1 LPEKKAFAISILF
14 LLVGFVGACGGGG
27 TEPGLLKLATTGGGT
42 DPGILKLATTT
53 SVENSGLLPEIL
65 PLFEEEYHA
74 EVDVI
79 AVGTGQA
86 LALGERGDVDAVL
99 VHAPTLEEEFITSG
113 YGSQRYAIMYNDF
126 VIVGPADDFAGISN
140 LSDITTV
147 FTVIAFQGNPFASRG
162 DNSGTHHREMLIWE
176 DVGFTPSAD
185 DFWYFS
191 IGQGMG
197 ATLNFTN
204 EERIYTLTDRGTF
217 LALSENLPNL
227 EVLFGGKSAYENPD
241 PALLNYY
248 SVIPVN
254 PELHP
259 HVNAGLAE
267 DFIQWIT
274 SLPIQEKIGDFGV
287 ERFGIPLFYPNSE
300 EWQRHIDGETSTSFF
315 HLGEEEK
322 G

>member
-1 LPEKKAFAISILF
+1 MPEKKAFAIANLF
-14 LLVGFVGACGGGG
+14 LLVVLVISCGGVG
-27 TEPGLLKLATTGGGT
+27 TE
-42 DPGILKLATTT
+42 PGILKLAITT
-53 SVENSGLLPEIL
+53 SVENSGLLPAIL
-65 PLFEEEYHA
+65 PFFEEEYNA

-86 LALGERGDVDAVL
+86 LALGERGDVDAIL
-99 VHAPTLEEEFITSG
+99 VHAPALEEEFITSG
-113 YGSQRYAIMYNDF
+113 YGSRRYAIMYNDF
-126 VIVGPADDFAGISN
+126 VIVGPANDFAGIAN

-147 FTVIAFQGNPFASRG
+147 FAVIAFQGNPFVSRG
-162 DNSGTHHREMLIWE
+162 DNSGTHQREMLIWE
-176 DVGFTPSAD
+176 DVGFTPSAE

-204 EERIYTLTDRGTF
+204 EKRIYTLTDRGTF

-267 DFIQWIT
+267 DFIQWII
-274 SLPIQEKIGDFGV
+274 SLPIQEKIGEFGI

-300 EWQRHIDGETSTSFF
+300 EWQRHMDGETSTSFL
-315 HLGEEEK
+315 HLCEEEK

>member
-1 LPEKKAFAISILF
+1 MPEKKAFAIAILF
-14 LLVGFVGACGGGG
+14 LLVVLVISCGGGG
-27 TEPGLLKLATTGGGT
+27 TEPG
-42 DPGILKLATTT
+42 IFKLATTT
-53 SVENSGLLPEIL
+53 SVENSGLLPAIL

-99 VHAPTLEEEFITSG
+99 VHAPALEEEFITSG

-126 VIVGPADDFAGISN
+126 VIVGPAHDFAGISN

-147 FTVIAFQGNPFASRG
+147 FAVIAFQGNPFASRG
-162 DNSGTHHREMLIWE
+162 DNSGTHHREMIIWE

-204 EERIYTLTDRGTF
+204 EKRIYTLTDRGTF

-227 EVLFGGKSAYENPD
+227 AVLFGGKSAYENPD

-267 DFIQWIT
+267 DFIQWII
-274 SLPIQEKIGDFGV
+274 SLPIQEKIGEFGI

-300 EWQRHIDGETSTSFF
+300 EWQRHMDGETSTSFF
-315 HLGEEEK
+315 NLYEEEK